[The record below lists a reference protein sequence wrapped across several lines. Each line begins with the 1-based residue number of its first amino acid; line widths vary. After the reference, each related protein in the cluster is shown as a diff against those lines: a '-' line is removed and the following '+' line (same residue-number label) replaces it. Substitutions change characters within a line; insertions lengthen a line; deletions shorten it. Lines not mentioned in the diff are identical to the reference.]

1 MTYNQKRAKFSF
13 NKKRGGNFSKK
24 RKTKKEVINPK
35 MFIKKADPKKQDKYI
50 AENTFSDFEITALLK
65 KNIEKRE
72 YIVPSPIQDKSIP
85 IALKGGDV
93 LGIANTGTG
102 KTVAFAIPV
111 INKLLL
117 NRNSKAII
125 MAPTRELAQQIF
137 EECKLLLRGSSIKW
151 AILIGGV
158 KMGPQLRDLSR
169 YPQIVIGT
177 PGRIKDHIEN
187 KKLKIEKFDTVVL
200 DEVDRM
206 LDMGFVNDMKEI
218 LSKLPK
224 NRQSLFFS
232 ATMDEKV
239 QKIIDEFSA
248 NYKTISVKTGN
259 TSENVDQ
266 SIQEYITR
274 EDRYEKLHDILNEN
288 RDKKVLIFKEMKY
301 KADRLGKE
309 LSEDGFKAD
318 SIHGGKSQGQ
328 RQKALLNFKR
338 GKVDILVATDVAAR
352 GIDVKDV
359 ALVINYET
367 PQSYDD
373 YVHRI
378 GRAGRAGSTGNAVTF
393 VQGYKKNNNGNL
405 NKAVKSNFDKN
416 LDKKRTK
423 KFKKFDKYNDKNSSK
438 KQEKNFSKSRTR

>member
-1 MTYNQKRAKFSF
+1 MVYS
-13 NKKRGGNFSKK
+13 KKRGKSSFSKRKGKSFSKK
-24 RKTKKEVINPK
+24 RKSRKESINPEMFVKKAKMSKKEE
-35 MFIKKADPKKQDKYI
+35 YI
-50 AENTFSDFEITALLK
+50 AKNTFNDFEIASLLK
-65 KNIEKRE
+65 RNIEKRG
-72 YIVPSPIQDKSIP
+72 YTIPSPIQDKSIP
-85 IALKGGDV
+85 VALKGGDV

-111 INKLLL
+111 INKLMS
-117 NRNSKAII
+117 NKNSKALI

-137 EECKLLLRGSSIKW
+137 EECKLLLKGSSIKW
-151 AILIGGV
+151 AVLIGGV
-158 KMGPQLRDLSR
+158 KMGPQLRDLAR

-218 LSKLPK
+218 LSKLSK

-232 ATMDEKV
+232 ATMEDKV
-239 QKIIDEFSA
+239 QKIIDEFSGK
-248 NYKTISVKTGN
+248 YKTISVKTGV
-259 TSENVDQ
+259 TSDFVEQ
-266 SIQEYITR
+266 SVQKYAKKE
-274 EDRYEKLHDILNEN
+274 EKYSKLQDILNEN

-301 KADRLGKE
+301 KAQRLSKE
-309 LSEDGFKAD
+309 LNLDGFKAD

-338 GKVDILVATDVAAR
+338 GKVNVLVATDVAAR

-359 ALVINYET
+359 SLVINYET

-378 GRAGRAGSTGNAVTF
+378 GRAGRAGQKGSSITF
-393 VQGYKKNNNGNL
+393 VQEG
-405 NKAVKSNFDKN
+405 
-416 LDKKRTK
+416 
-423 KFKKFDKYNDKNSSK
+423 SK
-438 KQEKNFSKSRTR
+438 KQGFSNKSKKNKKKL

>member
-1 MTYNQKRAKFSF
+1 MVYS
-13 NKKRGGNFSKK
+13 KKRGKSSFSKRKGKSFSKK
-24 RKTKKEVINPK
+24 RKSRKESINPEMFVKKAKMSKKEE
-35 MFIKKADPKKQDKYI
+35 YI
-50 AENTFSDFEITALLK
+50 AKNTFNDFEIASLLK
-65 KNIEKRE
+65 RNIEKRG
-72 YIVPSPIQDKSIP
+72 YTIPSPIQDKSIP
-85 IALKGGDV
+85 VALKGGDV

-111 INKLLL
+111 INKLIS
-117 NRNSKAII
+117 NKNSKALI

-137 EECKLLLRGSSIKW
+137 EECKLLLKGSSIKW
-151 AILIGGV
+151 AVLIGGV
-158 KMGPQLRDLSR
+158 KMGPQLRDLAR

-218 LSKLPK
+218 LSKLSK

-232 ATMDEKV
+232 ATMEDKV
-239 QKIIDEFSA
+239 QKIIDEFSGK
-248 NYKTISVKTGN
+248 YKTISVKTGV
-259 TSENVDQ
+259 TSDFVEQ
-266 SIQEYITR
+266 SVQKYAKKE
-274 EDRYEKLHDILNEN
+274 EKYSKLQDILNEN

-301 KADRLGKE
+301 KAQRLSKE
-309 LSEDGFKAD
+309 LNLDGFKAD

-338 GKVDILVATDVAAR
+338 GKVNVLVATDVAAR

-359 ALVINYET
+359 SLVINYET
-367 PQSYDD
+367 PQNYDD

-378 GRAGRAGSTGNAVTF
+378 GRAGRAGQKGSSITF
-393 VQGYKKNNNGNL
+393 VQEGNKKQGFSDKSKKNKKNYR
-405 NKAVKSNFDKN
+405 KSVRMHK
-416 LDKKRTK
+416 
-423 KFKKFDKYNDKNSSK
+423 
-438 KQEKNFSKSRTR
+438 

>member
-1 MTYNQKRAKFSF
+1 MTYSQKRGKSSF
-13 NKKRGGNFSKK
+13 GRRKSGSFSKK
-24 RKTKKEVINPK
+24 RKSKKESIDSK
-35 MFIKKADPKKQDKYI
+35 MFIKKANMEKQEEYV
-50 AENTFSDFEITALLK
+50 AENTFNDFEIASLLK
-65 KNIEKRE
+65 KNIEKRG
-72 YIVPSPIQDKSIP
+72 YTIPSPIQDKAIP

-102 KTVAFAIPV
+102 KTVAFAVPV
-111 INKLLL
+111 INKLIS

-137 EECKLLLRGSSIKW
+137 EECKLLLKGSSIKW
-151 AILIGGV
+151 AVLIGGV

-218 LSKLPK
+218 LSRLPK

-232 ATMDEKV
+232 ATMEDKV

-248 NYKTISVKTGN
+248 KYKTISVKTGN
-259 TSENVDQ
+259 TSDNVEQ
-266 SIQEYITR
+266 NIQRYATK
-274 EDRYEKLHDILNEN
+274 EDRYDKLNEILNEH
-288 RDKKVLIFKEMKY
+288 RDKKILIFKEMKY
-301 KADRLGKE
+301 KAERLGNE
-309 LSEDGFKAD
+309 LSRDGFKAD

-328 RQKALLNFKR
+328 RQRALLNFKR
-338 GKVDILVATDVAAR
+338 GRTNILVATDVAAR

-378 GRAGRAGSTGNAVTF
+378 GRAGRAGNSGSAITFIQSNKKMDNVNLSKGN
-393 VQGYKKNNNGNL
+393 
-405 NKAVKSNFDKN
+405 KSDFRKN
-416 LDKKRTK
+416 LDRKRGE
-423 KFKKFDKYNDKNSSK
+423 KFKKFNK
-438 KQEKNFSKSRTR
+438 

>member
-1 MTYNQKRAKFSF
+1 
-13 NKKRGGNFSKK
+13 
-24 RKTKKEVINPK
+24 
-35 MFIKKADPKKQDKYI
+35 MFIKKANPNKQDKYI
-50 AENTFSDFEITALLK
+50 AENTFSDFEITTLLK
-65 KNIEKRE
+65 KNIEKRG

-393 VQGYKKNNNGNL
+393 VQGYKKNNNSNL

-423 KFKKFDKYNDKNSSK
+423 KFKKFDKYNDENSSK